1 MTADQIVKL
10 LAEKHQKDVFV
21 SECKD
26 GSSWGNHLRMDAWA
40 MARSWVHPCMYGYE
54 VKVSRADFLGDNKW
68 PGYLPLCNL
77 FSFVAP
83 RGIIQPSELSEG
95 VGLLEVASTGTMLR
109 TIRKSTYR
117 EIEPPSDL
125 LKYILMCRAK
135 VVGPRFHRMDEDED
149 EDEEDPA
156 EFWREWLTKKQDM
169 RDIGYQVSK
178 RLAKLIAEQ
187 IDAVHC
193 ENVKLKAENEN
204 YSEIREML
212 KELGLTPGWWHTK
225 DSLRD
230 KAAEFKAGVPRDVR
244 EAILRAKVAIAQ
256 LAIHIGDEP
265 STATR

>member
-1 MTADQIVKL
+1 MGDGQKL
-10 LAEKHQKDVFV
+10 
-21 SECKD
+21 
-26 GSSWGNHLRMDAWA
+26 GSPVHV
-40 MARSWVHPCMYGYE
+40 WVRGQGEP
-54 VKVSRADFLGDNKW
+54 SRADFLGDNKW

-135 VVGPRFHRMDEDED
+135 VVGPRFHRMDEDE
-149 EDEEDPA
+149 EDPA

-225 DSLRD
+225 DSLVYETRRQSSRP
-230 KAAEFKAGVPRDVR
+230 ASPGMF
-244 EAILRAKVAIAQ
+244 AKRSC
-256 LAIHIGDEP
+256 G
-265 STATR
+265 RRWR